1 MRTSTGRFY
10 DRKGLLINM
19 DIKLDYGRADL
30 NVKIDDKRLLDIIE
44 NKPVKTL
51 DNIKDRLLDGFKK
64 PIGSLPLKELI
75 QGKKNICIVISDN
88 TRAVPTGTIL
98 DALLPEIESYGIRK
112 ESVTILVA
120 TGLHRSNTKEELIK
134 MVGRAVVE
142 NYRIINHNARD
153 RSSCDYVGKT
163 GRGIPVILDR
173 VYTESDF
180 SILTGLIE
188 PHFMAGFSGGRK
200 AICPGISYMDM
211 FKHFHGPAILE
222 SPKAATAILEGN
234 PFHDESIE
242 IAKMVGVDFIVNV
255 TINKNKQITGIF
267 CGDLEKAHYMGAD
280 FCRRNSIFKIDKQAD
295 IVLTSAGGY
304 PLDCNLY
311 QSVKGMVGAIPAVK
325 DGGMIIIAAKCI
337 EEIGS
342 QEFTELLIGED
353 DLDKFMEKINDPDF
367 FILDQWELEM
377 LARARKRAE
386 IYLFS
391 DCLNRCDY
399 NIPEGTLIKIDS
411 IERAIRSGLDKF
423 GPNATISV
431 IPEGPYTIP
440 VLY

>member
-1 MRTSTGRFY
+1 M
-10 DRKGLLINM
+10 K
-19 DIKLDYGRADL
+19 IKLDYGEGDL
-30 NVKIDDKRLLDIIE
+30 NVEIDEKRLLHIIE
-44 NKPVKTL
+44 NESVKPL
-51 DNIKDRLLDGFKK
+51 NNIKDRLLNGFRE
-64 PIGSLPLKELI
+64 PIGRLSLKELI
-75 QGKKNICIVISDN
+75 SGKKNICIVISDS
-88 TRAVPTGTIL
+88 TRAVPTGAIL
-98 DALLPEIESYGIRK
+98 DILLPEIESCGIGK
-112 ESVTILVA
+112 ESVNILVA
-120 TGLHRSNTKEELIK
+120 TGLHRPNTREELIR
-134 MVGRAVVE
+134 MVGRDIVD
-142 NYRIINHNARD
+142 NYRIVNHDARD

-163 GRGIPVILDR
+163 GRGTPVILNR
-173 VYTESDF
+173 IYTESDF
-180 SILTGLIE
+180 RILTGLIE

-222 SPKAATAILEGN
+222 SPKSGNAILEGN
-234 PFHDESIE
+234 PFHEEATE
-242 IAKMVGVDFIVNV
+242 IAKMAGVDFIVNV

-267 CGDLEKAHYMGAD
+267 CGDLEKAYYAGAD
-280 FCRRNSIFKIDKQAD
+280 FCRRNSIFEIDKQAD

-311 QSVKGMVGAIPAVK
+311 QSVKGMVGAMPAVR

-342 QEFTELLIGED
+342 REFMELLTGEK

-377 LARARKRAE
+377 LVRARKKAE

-391 DCLNRCDY
+391 DCLNSCDY
-399 NIPEGTLIKIDS
+399 DIPEGTLIKIESVED
-411 IERAIRSGLDKF
+411 AIQKGLDKF
-423 GPNATISV
+423 GPNAAISV

-440 VLY
+440 QFKG